1 MYIYLFFLNFIFF
14 FLLLILLNNFFINK
28 FYYPFKILDLINF
41 VINIIIFGIINFFY
55 FGSNFMII
63 SIIINFNFFYISFH
77 VQNMVNTSPRT
88 KIILN
93 IFTKNKKVYTEKNI
107 VENRLNRLQSNQQI
121 FINKKIIHI
130 NKKKKTLNFIY
141 LVFKLIKK
149 F

>member
-1 MYIYLFFLNFIFF
+1 MYIYLFFLNLIFF
-14 FLLLILLNNFFINK
+14 FLFLILLNNFFINK

-41 VINIIIFGIINFFY
+41 VINITIFSIINFFY

-77 VQNMVNTSPRT
+77 VQNMVSTSPRT

-121 FINKKIIHI
+121 FINKKIIQI
-130 NKKKKTLNFIY
+130 NKKKKL
-141 LVFKLIKK
+141 
-149 F
+149 